1 MKSRRSMF
9 RAMDWGQVCV
19 KYSVVYTCQRRYP
32 LFMKQK
38 HSNGEKRFNLQ
49 SSMSIRIWL
58 SLRQWLRDKIF
69 STIKVIPSPVS
80 VCKNCKKNAFLW
92 GWFWD
97 LCAISYVIYAKHHGF
112 NQRHV
117 DNREYILLHYYCNY
131 TSSSS
136 SIRGRWSNNTVSWS
150 QAMLTH
156 ACILGSLRTR
166 FECEPW
172 HHQMGAQHRPLG
184 TQHHNP
190 CGPGRE
196 SCKCFSNYL
205 KAREEG

>member
-80 VCKNCKKNAFLW
+80 VCKNCKKMPSFEADFEISVLFLML
-92 GWFWD
+92 FM
-97 LCAISYVIYAKHHGF
+97 L
-112 NQRHV
+112 
-117 DNREYILLHYYCNY
+117 
-131 TSSSS
+131 
-136 SIRGRWSNNTVSWS
+136 NT
-150 QAMLTH
+150 
-156 ACILGSLRTR
+156 
-166 FECEPW
+166 
-172 HHQMGAQHRPLG
+172 MGLIKDMW
-184 TQHHNP
+184 TIENTF
-190 CGPGRE
+190 
-196 SCKCFSNYL
+196 CFIIIVTTPAVAAASEADGQITL
-205 KAREEG
+205 SAGVRQC